1 VRHLFKRMRPM
12 SGDRSRW
19 IAGILAVSVLLNL
32 FLAGMIFGRIT
43 LPGIR
48 PLPAAGALIARAR
61 LRDLPTPERMRFA
74 IAMRRHAPDLRAVRA
89 GLRAARQAVES
100 AIAAPDYNREIVQ
113 ERFAD
118 LRQAQAAQQ
127 TAQHAA
133 LTDALGEL
141 DAKSRQAIVG
151 DQKQ

>member
-1 VRHLFKRMRPM
+1 M

-19 IAGILAVSVLLNL
+19 IVGIIAVSLLLNL
-32 FLAGMIFGRIT
+32 FLAGVTFGRIT

-48 PLPAAGALIARAR
+48 PLPGALIARAH
-61 LRDLPTPERMRFA
+61 LRDLPAPERLRFA
-74 IAMRRHAPDLRAVRA
+74 VAMRQHATNIRAARA
-89 GLRAARQAVES
+89 GLRSARQAVES

-113 ERFAD
+113 QRFVD
-118 LRQAQAAQQ
+118 LRRAQAAQQ
-127 TAQHAA
+127 TAQQAA
-133 LTDALGEL
+133 LTDALGQL